1 MGVHVDTPALRY
13 PRASETMASS
23 IQTENAAFP
32 GQSSMPSLLL
42 QTNWIN
48 RPKAP
53 QGALESQTD
62 GDIPYEG
69 PL

>member
-1 MGVHVDTPALRY
+1 
-13 PRASETMASS
+13 MASS